1 MRYSRSKPEETS
13 LCKRFRDFQIGNKEP
28 GYLHGFMVSRFAA
41 MLSVSSASLSMLRCI
56 VYILREASVKNQ
68 SIGEHRSVQY

>member
-1 MRYSRSKPEETS
+1 MRYSRSKPGDLFVNVSVIFT
-13 LCKRFRDFQIGNKEP
+13 LKNKEP

-41 MLSVSSASLSMLRCI
+41 MLSVSSASLSILCCI